1 MKKLLRHTIIGTKAP
16 AERMA
21 PKMLYMG
28 WTWGDRRRRNFPFYR
43 DDGVRG
49 FDAVERQNGLTPASR
64 RNDPGPVQM
73 LQSLFGSRKGKTNE
87 CGEVGI

>member
-49 FDAVERQNGLTPASR
+49 FDGVERQNRLTPHRGAMIPGRCKCCKR
-64 RNDPGPVQM
+64 RSV
-73 LQSLFGSRKGKTNE
+73 K
-87 CGEVGI
+87 